1 MRQKHRIFKNTGIVL
16 AVFSILVVIP
26 SCIDELYDLKNG
38 LSSDMA
44 LGGDSLSLP
53 LGSTDSIK
61 LRDFLNE
68 ADVEMLKTMEDG
80 GYGLTMKDSMDVD
93 VPKIDQSALKIDD
106 QTFSQSKSISFG
118 DISLEDFKI
127 PGVTVNSD
135 INLSLSSISLGN
147 FAIPAISKQESFS
160 AGMSDYA
167 LTNPTINNLTVD
179 GGKDNLFAGITLP
192 PDPGIDPPQ
201 ELTISDPDPVSFN
214 SSTNVPYSIDV
225 PDGVTGIDRIELS
238 KSPTKAVFEVSIEV
252 AGASGVLTAG
262 SIIPDI
268 TLDPSDLFEFEVAPS
283 GNRITFGSSE
293 ALNASNGYK
302 QTKTLNINAFKITE
316 TPSGGKLNISKT
328 ILSSGSMRVTGAR
341 VMSNNVSKVR
351 ELDLIVSVSIKN
363 VVIESMDFNIPTLQ
377 TNISGNTPFSIDN
390 TIPSEINKV
399 NKVLFNSP
407 AKIAFDLQ
415 ALHLPTMI
423 SKTITLDQLSI
434 TFPDKFVFE
443 SGQAGLSGHTY
454 TLLNE
459 NFDPV
464 AGRKIELN
472 LKELDMSGIPL
483 TGGKLTWND
492 GISYTGKVSFKG
504 RINSKNIPTS
514 AANDTKM
521 SVDVASSLSF
531 KSAEVTTN
539 DILKALPV
547 VSIPISFNVNI
558 AKQVKSLGVINLV
571 PGTKIRVDITKPLL
585 PLALRGDN
593 IQITFPPIFSFKTFL
608 PSNTY
613 IINGAIPDYIEL
625 ELASLN
631 INKPLLDGKL
641 TLNENIGI
649 SGGVKLLAG
658 EASSADIDALSGKKM
673 SLVAATTD
681 LAIAPTTIQLNTLEA
696 TFADTT
702 DLNVVINDLPA
713 EIISLDS
720 IILDDNATLEL
731 SVDLTNV
738 PDLSKPLMADMT
750 LDFPDLLRFAP
761 GAVNTKNQL
770 IINQAFVDGKLN
782 KTIGIKGLHFDGKN
796 LNGKLSINEKVGFN
810 GNVSVQEPTVN
821 STDLNS
827 NPINVKVDVKLAG
840 IKFKSVYGQVN
851 PGIDPVTTNVELSD
865 IPEFM
870 KGEDVVLDISR
881 PVIDLETQSNLE
893 IPINAT
899 MTLTPLKKGA
909 TIGEAKTLMLKMPKA
924 SSSSVYKTTH
934 YWIAPD
940 SAGMP
945 QHQNYRFVESDI
957 QTLFRTVPDEIKF
970 IVDAQASPEEQHHI
984 DLNAVYNMKVKYDVT
999 VPMAFGKDLMI
1010 EIRDTISDLDESI
1023 GDIAF
1028 SGKGLELYGN
1038 ILNSIPLELE
1048 LKLIPLDGDNN
1059 HINVVIPAQ
1068 LINAGAHDGS
1078 AVSSILS
1085 IKIKDPDGLM
1095 KDVRGFELIFK
1106 ATSNETVAGTPIK
1119 PDNFVKADLKV
1130 HLNGGIKIS
1139 DK

>member
-38 LSSDMA
+38 LSSDMV

-53 LGSTDSIK
+53 IGSTDSIK
-61 LRDFLNE
+61 LSDFLNE

-93 VPKIDQSALKIDD
+93 VPKIDQSKLKIDD

-127 PGVTVNSD
+127 PGITVNSD

-167 LTNPTINNLTVD
+167 LTNPTIDNLTVY
-179 GGKDNLFAGITLP
+179 GGKNDLFSDITLP
-192 PDPGIDPPQ
+192 PDPGVGTPQ
-201 ELTISDPDPVSFN
+201 ELAIPDPDPVSFN
-214 SSTNVPYSIDV
+214 STNDVQYSIDV

-238 KSPTKAVFEVSIEV
+238 KSPTKAVLEVSIEV

-262 SIIPDI
+262 TITPDV
-268 TLDPSDLFEFEVAPS
+268 TLNMSDLFDFETAPS
-283 GNRITFGSSE
+283 GNIITFGSSDVLE
-293 ALNASNGYK
+293 FPDYK
-302 QTKTLNINAFKITE
+302 KTKTLNIDAFNITE

-328 ILSSGSMRVTGAR
+328 ILSGGSMRVTGGK
-341 VMSNNVSKVR
+341 VMSDNLSKVKN
-351 ELDLIVSVSIKN
+351 LDLIVTVSIKN

-377 TNISGNTPFSIDN
+377 TNISGNTPFSIEN

-407 AKIAFDLQ
+407 AKISFDLQ
-415 ALHLPTMI
+415 VLHLPTMI
-423 SKTITLDQLSI
+423 NKTITIDQLSI
-434 TFPDKFVFE
+434 AFPDKFVFE
-443 SGQAGLSGHTY
+443 PGQAGLSGHTY

-459 NFDPV
+459 TFDPV
-464 AGRKIELN
+464 AGKKIELN
-472 LKELDMSGIPL
+472 LKELDLSGIAL
-483 TGGKLTWND
+483 TGGKLTWSD

-521 SVDVASSLSF
+521 SVDVASMLSF

-547 VSIPISFNVNI
+547 VTIPISFDVNI

-571 PGTKIRVDITKPLL
+571 PGTKIRVDISKPLL

-593 IQITFPPIFSFKTFL
+593 IQITFPPLFSFKTFL

-613 IINGAIPDYIEL
+613 IINGNIPDYIEL

-641 TLNENIGI
+641 TLSENIGI

-658 EASSADIDALSGKKM
+658 DVSSADIDALSGKKM

-696 TFADTT
+696 AFADTT
-702 DLNVVINDLPA
+702 DLNVTINDLPA

-738 PDLSKPLMADMT
+738 PDLSTPLMANMT

-761 GAVNTKNQL
+761 GAVNARNQL

-782 KTIGIKGLHFDGKN
+782 RTIVIKGLHFDGKD
-796 LNGKLSINEKVGFN
+796 LNGRLSINEEIGFS

-851 PGIDPVTTNVELSD
+851 PGIDPVTTKVELSD

-899 MTLTPLKKGA
+899 MTLTPLKKGV
-909 TIGEAKTLMLKMPKA
+909 TIGEAKTLTLKMPKA
-924 SSSSVYKTTH
+924 SSSSVSKKTH

-945 QHQNYRFVESDI
+945 QNQDYRFVESDI

-984 DLNAVYNMKVKYDVT
+984 DLNAIYKMKVKYDVT
-999 VPMAFGKDLMI
+999 IPMAFGKDLMI

-1095 KDVRGFELIFK
+1095 KDLRGFELIFK

-1130 HLNGGIKIS
+1130 RLNGGIKIS